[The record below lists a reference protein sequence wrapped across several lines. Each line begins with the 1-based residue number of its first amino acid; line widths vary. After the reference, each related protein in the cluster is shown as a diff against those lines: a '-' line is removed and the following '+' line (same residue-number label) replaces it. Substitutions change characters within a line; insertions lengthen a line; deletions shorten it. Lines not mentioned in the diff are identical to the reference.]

1 MIGAHDGDSVSTNNP
16 WFVYILSCRDQTLYT
31 GITTDPRRRLL
42 EHNSTAKGARYT
54 QGRRPVILVYLE
66 PQPSRSAASRR
77 EHAVKRMSVTQ
88 KNHLI
93 ATRTVHQILADISR

>member
-1 MIGAHDGDSVSTNNP
+1 MICTDDGDSGSAENS

-42 EHNSTAKGARYT
+42 EHNSTPDGARYT
-54 QGRRPVILVYLE
+54 RGRRPVILVYLE
-66 PQPSRSAASRR
+66 PHPSRSAASRR
-77 EHAVKRMSVTQ
+77 EHAIKRMSAAR

-93 ATRTVHQILADISR
+93 ATRAVQQEVADISL